1 MFLVHTLSGKTH
13 IIYIFKRKWLNQ
25 RCDNVL
31 SLGSIKKYKSRINQH
46 RVQVDLQKLHACGDY
61 FLRHVLYSLQIVT
74 ENAKQVDGSIQE
86 DSERFNIIKGLKEEK
101 TLKILT

>member
-1 MFLVHTLSGKTH
+1 MAEV
-13 IIYIFKRKWLNQ
+13 
-25 RCDNVL
+25 NVL